1 MSILLLDNEENTA
14 SNILERNGLLDEQDT
29 TSGPLVDELKKS
41 IQETTADMP
50 LGKALHLLLNVHGQV
65 FDKAVSSILKS
76 STAAEI
82 AIKTAEC
89 RYALDKM
96 EVRIFIQNMTTSSH
110 HQGHFI
116 HPELHIK
123 GRFSIVQS
131 NIRFAQRQV
140 SQKAA

>member
-14 SNILERNGLLDEQDT
+14 SNILERNGLFDEQDAAKD
-29 TSGPLVDELKKS
+29 PLVGELKKS
-41 IQETTADMP
+41 IQETIADMP
-50 LGKALHLLLNVHGQV
+50 LGKALHLLLNVHSQV

-89 RYALDKM
+89 RYALHNM
-96 EVRIFIQNMTTSSH
+96 EEWTFIQKMTISSH

-116 HPELHIK
+116 YPELHIK
-123 GRFSIVQS
+123 RRFRIVQA
-131 NIRFAQRQV
+131 NLRFTQRQV